1 VSDLNVS
8 ATLPAHRTCLAK
20 IRTGTVVMI
29 SAKDTS
35 IVGEDTDCGE
45 DDLQEAVATASA
57 GLARDLR
64 CLGGHLASMESGH
77 RAVLDRLQ
85 SIAGQADERA
95 RHQLSSVQQQVEAA
109 RAEILRARENL
120 ETVFLEQVQ
129 VMQGLCE
136 STRQQINKTE
146 QQLHFLEAR
155 VGATEDKQDS
165 AEQRL
170 QAAEQ
175 KNLESENWLETIR
188 SHLGQFQRQIT
199 DAAVRIR
206 SVEPDINAI
215 NSMLQVQAVQCEN
228 MQAAIGDLRRDV
240 DQLRAR
246 AMLRSGRWL
255 RPAALAACLLILV
268 GYVELGRPGFAGSAL
283 DNLRSFAWAGRI
295 SWALAK

>member
-1 VSDLNVS
+1 MAYPV
-8 ATLPAHRTCLAK
+8 
-20 IRTGTVVMI
+20 

-45 DDLQEAVATASA
+45 SDLQEAVATASA

-64 CLGGHLASMESGH
+64 SLGGQLASMESGH

-95 RHQLSSVQQQVEAA
+95 RHQLSSVQQQVEGA
-109 RAEILRARENL
+109 RAEILRAREDL

-129 VMQGLCE
+129 VIQGQCD
-136 STRQQINKTE
+136 STRQQFNKTE

-165 AEQRL
+165 VEQRL

-175 KNLESENWLETIR
+175 KNLEHDNWLATIP
-188 SHLGQFQRQIT
+188 SQLGQFQRQIT
-199 DAAVRIR
+199 DAVVRIR

-228 MQAAIGDLRRDV
+228 MQAAIGDLTRDV
-240 DQLRAR
+240 GQLRVR
-246 AMLRSGRWL
+246 AMLRSGRRL
-255 RPAALAACLLILV
+255 RPAALAACLVTLLLV

-283 DNLRSFAWAGRI
+283 DNLERSFAWVGRI